1 MHRLAM
7 TVISPQDLN
16 LVAVGVVIWV
26 VALSVAFSF
35 YIPVMRAEKA
45 RGTGGSTRRTSDG
58 RNPNP
63 GQRNDEDAPPTTL
76 SAGGQA

>member
-45 RGTGGSTRRTSDG
+45 RGTGGSTRRRSDG
-58 RNPNP
+58 RNPNT

-76 SAGGQA
+76 SAGGPA